1 MREARAR
8 GRNRWPMVL
17 LLSALLSGC
26 FEPEKTAVSYA
37 AYNHT
42 DKSIVSII
50 VNGEGG
56 ILGSRAHGGGG
67 EICCVVIPNKW
78 RPGLKAT
85 IKWEEDGDW
94 LLDENGKEVIR
105 NGKRVYVPVPWKEK
119 SVEVLE
125 YNEHLGQFQ
134 MHFFPRDEVKVVVSN
149 YMPGHPKYP
158 ISIIP
163 GEDR

>member
-1 MREARAR
+1 MA
-8 GRNRWPMVL
+8 L
-17 LLSALLSGC
+17 LVSASLSGC
-26 FEPEKTAVSYA
+26 FEPEKSGVSYA

-78 RPGLKAT
+78 YPGLKAT

-105 NGKRVYVPVPWKEK
+105 NGKRVYVPAPWKEK
-119 SVEVLE
+119 TVEVLE
-125 YNEHLGQFQ
+125 YDKHLGQLQ
-134 MHFFPRDEVKVVVSN
+134 MHFFPGDEIKIVVSN

-158 ISIIP
+158 LSIP
-163 GEDR
+163 DEDK

>member
-1 MREARAR
+1 MA
-8 GRNRWPMVL
+8 L
-17 LLSALLSGC
+17 LFSASLSGC
-26 FEPEKTAVSYA
+26 FEPEKSGVSYA

-50 VNGEGG
+50 INGEGG

-67 EICCVVIPNKW
+67 EICCVVIPNRW

-105 NGKRVYVPVPWKEK
+105 NGKRVYVPAPWKEET
-119 SVEVLE
+119 VEVPDYGE
-125 YNEHLGQFQ
+125 ELGKFFI
-134 MHFFPRDEVKVVVSN
+134 HFLPGDEVKVAVSPYAPWN
-149 YMPGHPKYP
+149 PKHPYHFP
-158 ISIIP
+158 DS
-163 GEDR
+163 DR

>member
-1 MREARAR
+1 MA
-8 GRNRWPMVL
+8 L
-17 LLSALLSGC
+17 LFSVSLSGC
-26 FEPEKTAVSYA
+26 FEPEKSGVSYA

-67 EICCVVIPNKW
+67 EICCVVIPNRW

-85 IKWEEDGDW
+85 IKWQEDDIPVF
-94 LLDENGKEVIR
+94 DTT
-105 NGKRVYVPVPWKEK
+105 GKRVVRNGIPVVIESPWKETT
-119 SVEVLE
+119 VEVLE
-125 YNEHLGQFQ
+125 YDKHLGQFQ
-134 MHFFPRDEVKVVVSN
+134 MHFFPGDEIKIVVSN

-158 ISIIP
+158 LSIP
-163 GEDR
+163 DENK

>member
-1 MREARAR
+1 MA
-8 GRNRWPMVL
+8 L
-17 LLSALLSGC
+17 LFSASLSGC
-26 FEPEKTAVSYA
+26 FEPEKSGVSYA

-85 IKWEEDGDW
+85 IKWQQDDIPVF
-94 LLDENGKEVIR
+94 DTTGKRVIR
-105 NGKRVYVPVPWKEK
+105 NGIPVVIESPWKEK
-119 SVEVLE
+119 NVEVSDYGE
-125 YNEHLGQFQ
+125 QLGRLFI
-134 MHFFPRDEVKVVVSN
+134 HFLPRDEVKVAVSL
-149 YMPGHPKYP
+149 YGPGHPNHPYRFDDTP
-158 ISIIP
+158 LISP
-163 GEDR
+163 